1 MLARAKYYLK
11 IENLWS
17 KWPFLEVKM
26 MKKRTKKTVSRVISG
41 VLVVLFLIGIGFLGL
56 SGLGSIH
63 AKACDFELD
72 EGVAWADERT
82 YYMPGELISEGDW
95 SAFRGSNGMVYD
107 VNDEILEQIV
117 GSERLSTDGIYLL
130 TMDSNGT
137 KEWYDDTIL
146 VVWRDVL

>member
-1 MLARAKYYLK
+1 
-11 IENLWS
+11 
-17 KWPFLEVKM
+17 M
-26 MKKRTKKTVSRVISG
+26 MKKKDKKTVSRVISG
-41 VLVVLFLIGIGFLGL
+41 VLAALFLIGIGLLGL

-63 AKACDFELD
+63 VKACNFELD
-72 EGVAWADERT
+72 EGISWSSDGL
-82 YYMPGELISEGDW
+82 YYMPAEVISEGDW

-107 VNDEILEQIV
+107 VNDAILEQIV
-117 GSERLSTDGIYLL
+117 GSERLSTDGVYML

>member
-1 MLARAKYYLK
+1 
-11 IENLWS
+11 
-17 KWPFLEVKM
+17 M

-41 VLVVLFLIGIGFLGL
+41 VLATLFLVGIGFLGL

-72 EGVAWADERT
+72 EGVAWADDRT
-82 YYMPGELISEGDW
+82 YYMPGELLIEGPEGSKW
-95 SAFRGSNGMVYD
+95 VAFRGSNGMVYEI
-107 VNDEILEQIV
+107 NDEILEQIG
-117 GSERLSTDGIYLL
+117 GSKGLGTDRIYLL

>member
-41 VLVVLFLIGIGFLGL
+41 VLATLFLVGIGFLGL

-82 YYMPGELISEGDW
+82 YYMPGELISEGPEGSKW
-95 SAFRGSNGMVYD
+95 VAFRGSNGMVYD
-107 VNDEILEQIV
+107 VNYDVFEGDLEDV
-117 GSERLSTDGIYLL
+117 PYLL
-130 TMDSNGT
+130 TMDSKGT
-137 KEWYDDTIL
+137 KEWYDDKIL
-146 VVWRDVL
+146 VIWKDVS

>member
-41 VLVVLFLIGIGFLGL
+41 ALAALFLVGIGLFGL

-72 EGVAWADERT
+72 EGVAWADGRT
-82 YYMPGELISEGDW
+82 YYMPAELILEDDW
-95 SAFRGSNGMVYD
+95 SAFRGSNGMVYKYDHD
-107 VNDEILEQIV
+107 VFGCDLE
-117 GSERLSTDGIYLL
+117 DAPYLL
-130 TMDSNGT
+130 TMDSKGT
-137 KEWYDDTIL
+137 KEWYDDEIL
-146 VVWRDVL
+146 VIWKDVS

>member
-1 MLARAKYYLK
+1 
-11 IENLWS
+11 
-17 KWPFLEVKM
+17 M

-41 VLVVLFLIGIGFLGL
+41 VLAVLFLIGMGLLGL
-56 SGLGSIH
+56 SGLESIH
-63 AKACDFELD
+63 VKACDFELD
-72 EGVAWADERT
+72 EGVAWADEGT

-95 SAFRGSNGMVYD
+95 RAFRGSNGMVYD

-117 GSERLSTDGIYLL
+117 GSERLSTDGVYLL

>member
-1 MLARAKYYLK
+1 
-11 IENLWS
+11 
-17 KWPFLEVKM
+17 

-41 VLVVLFLIGIGFLGL
+41 VLATLFLVGIGLLGL

-72 EGVAWADERT
+72 EGVAWVDGRT
-82 YYMPGELISEGDW
+82 YYMPGELISEGPEGSKW
-95 SAFRGSNGMVYD
+95 VAFRGSNGMVYEI
-107 VNDEILEQIV
+107 NNEILEQIWD
-117 GSERLSTDGIYLL
+117 SEGLGMDGIYML

>member
-1 MLARAKYYLK
+1 
-11 IENLWS
+11 
-17 KWPFLEVKM
+17 M
-26 MKKRTKKTVSRVISG
+26 MKKKDKKTVSRVISG
-41 VLVVLFLIGIGFLGL
+41 ALAALFLIGIDLLGL

-117 GSERLSTDGIYLL
+117 GSERLSTDGVYLL

>member
-1 MLARAKYYLK
+1 
-11 IENLWS
+11 
-17 KWPFLEVKM
+17 
-26 MKKRTKKTVSRVISG
+26 MKKRTKKTVSRVISRA
-41 VLVVLFLIGIGFLGL
+41 LAALFLIRIGLLGL
-56 SGLGSIH
+56 SGLGSIR

-82 YYMPGELISEGDW
+82 YYMPGELISESDW

-107 VNDEILEQIV
+107 VNDEILEQIG
-117 GSERLSTDGIYLL
+117 GSERLSTDGVYLL

>member
-1 MLARAKYYLK
+1 
-11 IENLWS
+11 
-17 KWPFLEVKM
+17 M
-26 MKKRTKKTVSRVISG
+26 MKKKDKKTVSRVISG
-41 VLVVLFLIGIGFLGL
+41 ALAALFLIGIGLLGL

-117 GSERLSTDGIYLL
+117 GSERLSTDGVYLL

-137 KEWYDDTIL
+137 KE
-146 VVWRDVL
+146 

>member
-41 VLVVLFLIGIGFLGL
+41 VLAALFLVGIGLLGL

-82 YYMPGELISEGDW
+82 YYMPGEPISEGDW
-95 SAFRGSNGMVYD
+95 SAFRGSNGMVYAYDRD
-107 VNDEILEQIV
+107 VFESDLE
-117 GSERLSTDGIYLL
+117 DAPYLL
-130 TMDSNGT
+130 TMDSRGT
-137 KEWYDDTIL
+137 KEWYDDKIL
-146 VVWRDVL
+146 VIWKDVL

>member
-41 VLVVLFLIGIGFLGL
+41 VLATLFLVGIGFLGL

-82 YYMPGELISEGDW
+82 YYMPGELISEGNW

-107 VNDEILEQIV
+107 VNYDVFEGDLEDV
-117 GSERLSTDGIYLL
+117 PYLL
-130 TMDSNGT
+130 TMDSKGT
-137 KEWYDDTIL
+137 KEWYDDKIL
-146 VVWRDVL
+146 VIWKDVS

>member
-1 MLARAKYYLK
+1 
-11 IENLWS
+11 
-17 KWPFLEVKM
+17 
-26 MKKRTKKTVSRVISG
+26 MKKDVKRWICWVFM
-41 VLVVLFLIGIGFLGL
+41 VLFLVGIGLLGL

-82 YYMPGELISEGDW
+82 YYIPGELISEGPEGSKW
-95 SAFRGSNGMVYD
+95 VAFRGSNGMVYEI
-107 VNDEILEQIV
+107 NDEILEQIG
-117 GSERLSTDGIYLL
+117 GSERMGTDGIYLL